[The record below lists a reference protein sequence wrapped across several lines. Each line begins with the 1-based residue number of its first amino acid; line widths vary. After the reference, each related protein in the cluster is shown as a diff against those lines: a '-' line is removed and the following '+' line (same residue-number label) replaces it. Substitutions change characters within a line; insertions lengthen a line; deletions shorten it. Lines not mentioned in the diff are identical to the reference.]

1 MRSVPGFFSTQ
12 LIISA
17 MAGWRRRRFSKGE
30 SSQQDYLVLASG
42 NQIFHRDGSLEK
54 VPHWAGWRRVHVA
67 ILVFFGL
74 ITNFML
80 RVNIMYAIEYMYM

>member
-1 MRSVPGFFSTQ
+1 M
-12 LIISA
+12 
-17 MAGWRRRRFSKGE
+17 K
-30 SSQQDYLVLASG
+30 
-42 NQIFHRDGSLEK
+42 K